1 MNIERLQT
9 EEEITPHGG
18 TTLFVM
24 EGAAN
29 ALEPLPK
36 AFDPEVVRDELEEL
50 GDSLNCDIT
59 LQDNIDQSIQASF
72 LGG

>member
-1 MNIERLQT
+1 MNAMMKLFGSRTSKSTRSRLQT
-9 EEEITPHGG
+9 EEDISPHGG

-24 EGAAN
+24 EGVAN

-50 GDSLNCDIT
+50 GDS
-59 LQDNIDQSIQASF
+59 
-72 LGG
+72 